1 MYKVVLYL
9 LDKITFNKISQP
21 YEYFAKRGMQSPLQN
36 SLLLIKHNK
45 EFCLTRGRVYL
56 VFVVHGDWG
65 FGTSA
70 WEDKNEEYWDE

>member
-1 MYKVVLYL
+1 
-9 LDKITFNKISQP
+9 
-21 YEYFAKRGMQSPLQN
+21 MQSPLQN
-36 SLLLIKHNK
+36 NLLLIKHNK